1 MKRLRCKKVVICP
14 ELYYNRRYS
23 KEDHNGRRQA
33 HSKTDDREKIMKKT
47 IAAILCVL
55 LISVLAAGCG
65 AKPRGSGGE
74 EAKALRSEL
83 AGNWSQITEDGT
95 PSLPEMGIP
104 SGYVFYQDGTG
115 LDTFW
120 NMSFHYTVEDDN
132 LHIAYDD
139 SLGEEWDYRYEIKGD
154 KLTLTRL
161 DNDAITM
168 VYQRETEETTIEETT
183 AAAPPTEDTPPA
195 EEW

>member
-1 MKRLRCKKVVICP
+1 M
-14 ELYYNRRYS
+14 
-23 KEDHNGRRQA
+23 
-33 HSKTDDREKIMKKT
+33 MKKK
-47 IAAILCVL
+47 IAAIICVL
-55 LISVLAAGCG
+55 LVSALAAGCG
-65 AKPRGSGGE
+65 AKPQGSGSV
-74 EAKALRSEL
+74 EAKAIRSEL

-115 LDTFW
+115 MDTFW
-120 NMSFHYTVEDDN
+120 NMSFHYSVEEEK

-168 VYQRETEETTIEETT
+168 IYQRETEPETIEETT
-183 AAAPPTEDTPPA
+183 TVAPPIEETPPA
-195 EEW
+195 EEAPPAEEMPPAEEW